1 MSMTRDEKIEAE
13 IKEMNR
19 LADES
24 NKIFKPAG
32 EGYATDDKRKTVAAA
47 IRRNNSD
54 RGGKGTSTTDMLQS
68 SRQQEIS
75 LMNQFKSL
83 REQSLTVNTI
93 TSESKKY
100 FGLQAQIEVLEQN

>member
-1 MSMTRDEKIEAE
+1 MSMTRDERIETE

-19 LADES
+19 LADEP
-24 NKIFKPAG
+24 NKIFKPAD
-32 EGYATDDKRKTVAAA
+32 EGYATDDKRKAAA
-47 IRRNNSD
+47 VPIRRNNSD
-54 RGGKGTSTTDMLQS
+54 RGGRVTSTTDMLQS

-93 TSESKKY
+93 TSESKNTLAYKHKSKC
-100 FGLQAQIEVLEQN
+100 